1 MSKYIVTTKE
11 VHAYEF
17 SIDAKSKEEALSLV
31 AGGDGEQTHS
41 DHDAGFSYLYSMDT
55 DSWDVKE
62 VGERDI
68 PREMCQDLLNL
79 IDKKK
84 KNND

>member
-17 SIDAKSKEEALSLV
+17 SIDAESKEEALSLV

-62 VGERDI
+62 VGTQGFPVEI
-68 PREMCQDLLNL
+68 MQNSEQ
-79 IDKKK
+79 
-84 KNND
+84 